1 MYRLVDD
8 FVLVSLDETDGLR
21 KQTKTD
27 EPEFLG
33 DISEYIDSIADA
45 LWPVNKRIH
54 DNPELGFKEFI
65 AHEALTKFM
74 KTRDGWKV
82 FPSVYGMATAWIA
95 VYDSGKKGPVISFNV
110 EMGECFHDV
119 CNP

>member
-8 FVLVSLDETDGLR
+8 FVLVSLDDVDEIPEET
-21 KQTKTD
+21 KND

-33 DISEYIDSIADA
+33 DISEYIDSIADE

-54 DNPELGFKEFI
+54 DNPELGFEEFI
-65 AHEALTKFM
+65 AHETLTKFM
-74 KTRDGWKV
+74 KTRDGWKT
-82 FPSVYGMATAWIA
+82 FPSVYGLATAWIA

-110 EMGECFHDV
+110 EMGECS
-119 CNP
+119 